1 MYFISI
7 ITLIIA
13 VGIICILSFA
23 SFSGFV
29 GMFDMVTLLLVLLLW
44 IPMIVSGGL
53 WKDFNNAFR
62 FGVGRKQAKNLMELK
77 RAKEAVSLSIKV
89 LITSAIFVV
98 GVEFIQVLYN
108 MEDISTLGPTLAVM
122 ALSLVYGVGIALIL
136 LPLQSI
142 LNVKVL
148 EYINEQD

>member
-13 VGIICILSFA
+13 VGIICITSFA
-23 SFSGFV
+23 SFSHFV

-62 FGVGRKQAKNLMELK
+62 FGVGKKQAKNLLELK

-98 GVEFIQVLYN
+98 GVELIQVLYN
-108 MEDISTLGPTLAVM
+108 MDDLAKLGPTFAVM
-122 ALSLVYGVGIALIL
+122 TLSVVYGVGIALIL

-142 LNVKVL
+142 LGVKIL